1 MKRIR
6 YGRVIIAMIILLM
19 FVFGIILL
27 VYNLGLRKVDNK
39 KTQVEI
45 VINPGMSVD
54 SILDLLKEN
63 NLIRSKFYSK
73 VYVKLGKYN
82 MQAGTY
88 DLNTSMSTKEIIK
101 NISIGKVTN
110 KYNINLTFIEGK
122 NIRDYVK
129 VITSNTN
136 NKEED
141 IYNLLGNEEYIN
153 SLIEKYWFL
162 TDDIKNKD
170 IYYPLEG
177 YLFPNTYTF
186 KDKDVTVEEIF
197 AVMLNETD
205 RVLSKYKKDIEGK
218 NLNIH
223 KFMTLASVVELEGL
237 YKEDRKE
244 IAGVLYNRINSHD
257 SIGCDATTY
266 YAFKLDMSI
275 GPLDIS
281 YYNTYNP
288 YNTRHS
294 NVMFPVGPIGNPGE
308 SAIEACINPK
318 ETNNYYYV
326 ADCKTGKTVFTTNY
340 TDHVNMVNKIK
351 ASGCNF

>member
-6 YGRVIIAMIILLM
+6 IDRIIIAMIIL
-19 FVFGIILL
+19 ILL
-27 VYNLGLRKVDNK
+27 VFNIVLIAYNLGLRKVDNK

-88 DLNTSMSTKEIIK
+88 DLNSSMSSKEIIK
-101 NISIGKVTN
+101 NISTGKVTN

-129 VITSNTN
+129 VITNNTN
-136 NKEED
+136 NTEQD
-141 IYNLLGNEEYIN
+141 IYNLLNNKEYID

-177 YLFPNTYTF
+177 YLYPNTYTF
-186 KDKDVTVEEIF
+186 KDKDVKVEEIF
-197 AVMLNETD
+197 SVMLNETN
-205 RVLSKYKKDIEGK
+205 RVLNKYKKDIESK
-218 NLNIH
+218 KLNIH
-223 KFMTLASVVELEGL
+223 KFMTLASVVELEGT

-244 IAGVLYNRINSHD
+244 IAGVLYNRINSGD

-266 YAFKLDMSI
+266 YALKKDMT
-275 GPLDIS
+275 GPLT
-281 YYNTYNP
+281 YQEYNTYNP

-294 NVMFPVGPIGNPGE
+294 NVLFPIGPIGNPGE

-318 ETNNYYYV
+318 ETINYYYV

-340 TDHVNMVNKIK
+340 NDHVRAVNKIK

>member
-1 MKRIR
+1 MKKIRI
-6 YGRVIIAMIILLM
+6 GKLVIALLILIIIM
-19 FVFGIILL
+19 FNILLL

-39 KTQVEI
+39 NTKIEI

-63 NLIRSKFYSK
+63 NLIRNKFYSK
-73 VYVKLGKYN
+73 VYVKLGRYS

-88 DLNTSMSTKEIIK
+88 DLSTSMSTKEIIK
-101 NISIGKVTN
+101 NISLGKVTN
-110 KYNINLTFIEGK
+110 KYNVNLTFIEGK

-129 VITSNTN
+129 VITNNTN
-136 NKEED
+136 NTEED
-141 IYNLLGNEEYIN
+141 IYNLLGNEEYID

-162 TDDIKNKD
+162 TEDIKNKD

-197 AVMLNETD
+197 NTMLNETD
-205 RVLSKYKKDIEGK
+205 RVLTKYKKDIESK

-223 KFMTLASVVELEGL
+223 KFITLASVVELEGL

-244 IAGVLYNRINSHD
+244 IAGVLYNRINSGD

-281 YYNTYNP
+281 YYNKYNP
-288 YNTRHS
+288 YNTRNS
-294 NVMFPVGPIGNPGE
+294 NVTFPVGPIGNPGE

-326 ADCKTGKTVFTTNY
+326 ADCKTGKTVFTANY
-340 TDHVNMVNKIK
+340 NDHVNAVNRIK
-351 ASGCNF
+351 KSGCNF